1 MAPPRGS
8 RFRSTAPVRQASYGI
23 FEVFVDS
30 LVVCV
35 ITGLVVLSTGAWKS
49 GNDAAVLAANAFG
62 TGLPGDWGHLAV
74 TISLVTFAFS
84 TIIGWAFYGETAIT
98 YLFGT
103 RLQLPYRLLWIS
115 VVFVGAV
122 TELRFVWEFSETFN
136 GLMAFPNLIGV
147 LGSLGLLLRLVKG
160 FFGQKR

>member
-1 MAPPRGS
+1 
-8 RFRSTAPVRQASYGI
+8 QAAYGI

-35 ITGLVVLSTGAWKS
+35 VTGLVVLSTGAWQS
-49 GNDAAVLAANAFG
+49 GADAAVLSANAFA
-62 TGLPGDWGHLAV
+62 TGLPGNWGHLAV

-84 TIIGWAFYGETAIT
+84 TIIGWAYYGETAIT
-98 YLFGT
+98 YLLGT
-103 RLQLPYRLLWIS
+103 GMQLPYRLLWIA
-115 VVFVGAV
+115 VVFIGAV

-147 LGSLGLLLRLVKG
+147 LGSLGLLMKLVRE
-160 FFGQKR
+160 FFAEKR

>member
-1 MAPPRGS
+1 MNEQGMR
-8 RFRSTAPVRQASYGI
+8 RQPHAT
-23 FEVFVDS
+23 ERTDRRR
-30 LVVCV
+30 L
-35 ITGLVVLSTGAWKS
+35 LL
-49 GNDAAVLAANAFG
+49 L
-62 TGLPGDWGHLAV
+62 
-74 TISLVTFAFS
+74 ISLMTFAFS

-103 RLQLPYRLLWIS
+103 RVQFPYRLLWIS

-147 LGSLGLLLRLVKG
+147 LGSLGLLMRLVKD